1 MSIQNFRTVFTG
13 AIATQTAPTDA
24 SSVPSTDQAT
34 AASGGVF
41 GQQFMLEFDLRGSGG
56 ASTATIDLY
65 FWDGVFRRWAKAATP
80 ISLTSALTAS
90 GPASRFTY
98 ALDSIQPYQAV
109 LPVVS
114 AISGTGATID
124 CRVATNGP
132 N

>member
-1 MSIQNFRTVFTG
+1 MSIQNFRSVFAGVTT
-13 AIATQTAPTDA
+13 TQAAPTDA
-24 SSVPSTDQAT
+24 SSIPSTDQAAT
-34 AASGGVF
+34 APGGVF

-80 ISLTSALTAS
+80 ISLTSALTTS
-90 GPASRFTY
+90 SPQSRFTY

-114 AISGTGATID
+114 AIGGTGATID